1 MPSKRSLDYWAK
13 RRAREMYE
21 ELIPVEEAAEEM
33 RLLYFEASKDVEA
46 EAMKLARKFQ
56 LKHNLSEAETHRL
69 LNQLSS
75 AEDLAHLRQLL
86 KANPDN
92 ADVAAQL
99 ESQAYAARI
108 RRLIELQ
115 SSVDAAATAVFEQ
128 VADMF
133 PDVLEQIA
141 TRTYYEQI
149 FGMQQRAGF
158 GFMFN
163 PLDQDRLQRVLQQ
176 RWGGDNFSK
185 KLWEERLEV
194 NTQKLATKVKKEI
207 MLNLLTGKTPHQMAT
222 AIQKE
227 FGVGATETRRL
238 IRTEATY
245 VSGQIQ
251 LEAYK
256 EMGVEKYI
264 YVAILDLRT
273 SLICRSLDK
282 KRFLV
287 KNAMPGDNYPPMH
300 PWCRSTTIAW
310 MPDELLKRLEQR
322 ALDPATGQRVTVPGD
337 MTYEEWEQK
346 FVKGENSPFTILKSQ
361 SIINNQRD
369 FSSARNMANGSRM
382 SRDHI
387 ITEEEEA
394 LIRKEAKALGI
405 PEEMLAFNEGAR
417 TGFKD
422 STYIINIRGDILPD
436 VTSTQARDILS
447 IRAVLAHEY
456 YGHAAFHPSSFEIG
470 DWRDE
475 FRASY
480 FAAINA
486 PNLSAND
493 RRLLM
498 LDAYDRAREA
508 NIFLEYSPKAKKII
522 YGYENN

>member
-46 EAMKLARKFQ
+46 EAMKLTRKFQ
-56 LKHNLSEAETHRL
+56 LKHNLSEAEAHRL

-75 AEDLAHLRQLL
+75 AEDLAHLWQLL

-115 SSVDAAATAVFEQ
+115 SSVDAAAASVFEQ
-128 VADMF
+128 VANMF

-149 FGMQQRAGF
+149 FGTQQRAGF

-194 NTQKLATKVKKEI
+194 NTQKLANKVKKEI

-256 EMGVEKYI
+256 EMGIEKYI

-322 ALDPATGQRVTVPGD
+322 ALDPVTGQRVMVPGD
-337 MTYEEWEQK
+337 MTYEEWERQFAKSKQLSGQSRARLSSPISK
-346 FVKGENSPFTILKSQ
+346 FDLDVMGSENEKAVIYTKEGELVFSKEGSPTEIVFT
-361 SIINNQRD
+361 
-369 FSSARNMANGSRM
+369 
-382 SRDHI
+382 
-387 ITEEEEA
+387 
-394 LIRKEAKALGI
+394 
-405 PEEMLAFNEGAR
+405 PEEVELMRGNIVTHTHTSGGTLSDDDFKTLFASGA
-417 TGFKD
+417 
-422 STYIINIRGDILPD
+422 LE
-436 VTSTQARDILS
+436 
-447 IRAVLAHEY
+447 IRAVTDKGVYYIKQPERWPEQFISDDDIIKAWWNEFSDAAEQANAEAYQGKFGRSRKQYLLRRGELATEQFCRKYGIEY
-456 YGHAAFHPSSFEIG
+456 GFEAF
-470 DWRDE
+470 
-475 FRASY
+475 
-480 FAAINA
+480 
-486 PNLSAND
+486 
-493 RRLLM
+493 
-498 LDAYDRAREA
+498 
-508 NIFLEYSPKAKKII
+508 
-522 YGYENN
+522 